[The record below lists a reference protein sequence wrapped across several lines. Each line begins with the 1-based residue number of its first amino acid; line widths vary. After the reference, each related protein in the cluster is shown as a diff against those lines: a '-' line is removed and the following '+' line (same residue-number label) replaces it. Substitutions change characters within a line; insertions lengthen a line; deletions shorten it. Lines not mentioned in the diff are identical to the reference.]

1 MREIRLIEIEKAGN
15 RIVYHY
21 SCSEDLNRFFT
32 GNDFILEY
40 PESIEA
46 VPDGVLAIPFA
57 VIGLPMS
64 WLLDCDLYIPE
75 LDQDFYDAIPALKKA
90 FEEMYPEATFAGKLH
105 VERIIDCTP
114 PEGNGAAVFF
124 SGGLDATTTL
134 LRHLD
139 EKPALISIWGADVG
153 FDNRAGWSVVDRKI
167 AETAA
172 TYGLDYVPVRSMFRQ
187 FEDVVALTEEL
198 QSVLKTSWWY
208 GIKHGM
214 GIISHAAPYA
224 WLHGIKTVYIASSNC
239 VSDGKQR
246 CASDPTIDN
255 HMAFCGCR
263 TVHDGFELNR
273 QDKTRFIIDFRKQHP
288 EMPIRLRVCWKAI
301 DGNNCCE
308 CEKCYRTMTGFWI
321 EGEDPKEYGFQYK
334 KDVLNRM
341 YQYIALRADEL
352 PAITWSNMKKRLNEN
367 WTILKGKRYRAKLAW
382 IRDYDFK
389 QLNNN
394 KCRRAY
400 QKSWIIKKRIVKL
413 FPRLYSRYIKARG
426 YSFDE

>member
-1 MREIRLIEIEKAGN
+1 MREIRLIKIEKSGN

-21 SCSEDLNRFFT
+21 SCSEELNRFFT

-57 VIGLPMS
+57 VIALPMG
-64 WLLDCDLYIPE
+64 WLLDCDVYIPE
-75 LDQDFYDAIPALKKA
+75 LDRDFHEAIPALKKG
-90 FEEMYPEATFAGKLH
+90 FEEMYPEATFAGALH
-105 VERIIDCTP
+105 VERIVDCTP

-134 LRHLD
+134 LRHLE
-139 EKPALISIWGADVG
+139 EKPALLSIWGADVG
-153 FDNRAGWSVVDRKI
+153 FDNQAGWSVVDRKI

-172 TYGLDYVPVRSMFRQ
+172 TYGLDYVPIRSMFRQ
-187 FEDVVALTEEL
+187 FEDVEALTELL

-239 VSDGKQR
+239 ISDGKQR

-263 TVHDGFELNR
+263 TIHDGFELGR
-273 QDKTRFIIDFRKQHP
+273 QDKTRYLIDYRKQHP
-288 EMPIRLRVCWKAI
+288 GTPIRLRVCWKAT
-301 DGNNCCE
+301 DGNNCCA
-308 CEKCYRTMTGFWI
+308 CEKCYRTMAGFWVD
-321 EGEDPKEYGFQYK
+321 GEDPKDYGFEYK
-334 KDVLNRM
+334 PDALERM
-341 YQYIALRADEL
+341 YDYIALRANDL
-352 PAITWSNMKKRLNEN
+352 PVLTWTRLKNRLNEN
-367 WTILKGKRYRAKLAW
+367 WEQLASKLYREQLSW
-382 IRDYDFK
+382 MRDFDFK
-389 QLNNN
+389 NLENNP
-394 KCRRAY
+394 CRVRY
-400 QKSWIIKKRIVKL
+400 QNSWKIKSKIVKR
-413 FPRLYSRYIKARG
+413 FPRLYHLYIKLRG
-426 YSFDE
+426 YGFEE